1 MKKNLDFTYVTSGL
15 EVSFRVLTKVP
26 AKSIFDW
33 DFGDDKGEVFNGGR
47 HQSYSYEKSGF
58 YDVTLHVTNSEGLD
72 LTCTRTVVVCNYG
85 HTTLQDTIYNL
96 IDRYIPKELHESM
109 TIEDKTAYITKWQ
122 LYIFPLVNHVIPP
135 DKYDDELWYEGL
147 ENQLIMELAVWDY
160 LNIQIQNI
168 LLVAG
173 NSFREIISTESTGP
187 DQDGDSPGE
196 HARGDRIKQITT
208 GPTEVQYYDKISESI
223 SSLWSTYSKMIQP
236 GGYMDELRKNLCML
250 ASRLEIYLPFCDQI
264 ERLVV
269 PRVVNHRKPTPLGG
283 PNPTA
288 PLNKV
293 SKPSLTIIDKK
304 S

>member
-122 LYIFPLVNHVIPP
+122 LYIFPLVNHTIPP
-135 DKYDDELWYEGL
+135 DKYNDELWYEGL

-173 NSFREIISTESTGP
+173 NSFREIISTESHGP

-208 GPTEVQYYDKISESI
+208 GCLT
-223 SSLWSTYSKMIQP
+223 STSNQDGTP
-236 GGYMDELRKNLCML
+236 
-250 ASRLEIYLPFCDQI
+250 
-264 ERLVV
+264 ERLVTLAWIV
-269 PRVVNHRKPTPLGG
+269 LLAMASILGS
-283 PNPTA
+283 N
-288 PLNKV
+288 
-293 SKPSLTIIDKK
+293 SLIKAISLLGTRI
-304 S
+304 

>member
-1 MKKNLDFTYVTSGL
+1 
-15 EVSFRVLTKVP
+15 
-26 AKSIFDW
+26 
-33 DFGDDKGEVFNGGR
+33 
-47 HQSYSYEKSGF
+47 
-58 YDVTLHVTNSEGLD
+58 
-72 LTCTRTVVVCNYG
+72 
-85 HTTLQDTIYNL
+85 
-96 IDRYIPKELHESM
+96 M

-122 LYIFPLVNHVIPP
+122 LYIFPLVNHTIPL
-135 DKYDDELWYEGL
+135 DKYNDELWYEGL

-173 NSFREIISTESTGP
+173 NSFREIISTESHGP

-269 PRVVNHRKPTPLGG
+269 PKVVNHRKPTPLGG

-288 PLNKV
+288 PLNKA
-293 SKPSLTIIDKK
+293 SKPSLTVIDKK